1 MARKQHQQLGASL
14 TYLGQA
20 YARNGERAQAMR
32 TFQEAL
38 SQPELNEEQ
47 RALLNHLIEH
57 LRPEDGIS

>member
-1 MARKQHQQLGASL
+1 
-14 TYLGQA
+14 
-20 YARNGERAQAMR
+20 MR